1 MSGDKYKK
9 MSLNDMRN
17 HLTIFESE
25 ADYQNYLNSGDI
37 WVPRV
42 AFIASKKTK
51 KEDIDKSTSG
61 RVDFYRIGSE
71 FAVVANDGTL
81 FINDQPGRTARLSAD
96 GQSIIITDT
105 STGIQTDSIVI
116 G

>member
-1 MSGDKYKK
+1 
-9 MSLNDMRN
+9 MRK
-17 HLTIFESE
+17 HLKIFESE
-25 ADYQNYLNSGDI
+25 SEYQNYLNSGDI

-42 AFIASKKTK
+42 SFIAKNQTK

-61 RVDFYRIGSE
+61 RVDFYRVGSE

-81 FINDQPGRTARLSAD
+81 FINDQPGRTASLSAD
-96 GQSIIITDT
+96 GQSVIITDT
-105 STGIQTDSIVI
+105 STGIQTDTIVI